1 MQMDAKQ
8 YLEEGRGYLGIELG
22 STRIKAVVIDDDFRV
37 LASGVHSWEN
47 RLENGIW
54 TYGMEEVR
62 TGLQDAYQDLLK
74 NALDKTGASIRSYRC
89 AGISAMMH
97 GYLPF
102 DENGELLSVFRTW
115 RNTNAHDAAQR
126 MTDLLHFNIPDRWSC
141 AHLYDC
147 ILRGEPHVERIR
159 FMTTLAG
166 YVHYLLTG
174 KKVIGIGDASGMFP
188 IDMHTGS
195 YRKDLLEVFDHEIEE
210 KGYPWKTEDLLP
222 IVLKAGEEAG
232 SLTPEGAALLDVS
245 GALESGI
252 RMCPPEGD
260 AATGMIATNSIRR
273 RTGNLSAGTSGFLM
287 TVMEHDI
294 RSLRREIEQI
304 NTPDG
309 SPVAMVHAN
318 NCTTDISAWVS
329 LFGEFARLIGNPLT
343 GDELY
348 EVLYRKALEGAAD
361 AGGIYSFNFHA
372 GEFIVG
378 LEQGC
383 PVIVRRPDAEFNLPN
398 FMRAQLSGTVAVL
411 RIGVDLLRKEG
422 VCIDSLTAHGGLFK
436 TQGVAQR
443 LLAGAL
449 NTPVRVMETAGEGGA
464 WGIAILAAYLA
475 RDNREQELADYLD
488 ERVFADAVSSCM
500 EPDRED
506 VEGYD
511 RFLEGY
517 RKALAAEK
525 AAVGGLLEPED
536 ERS

>member
-1 MQMDAKQ
+1 MDIKQ
-8 YLEEGRGYLGIELG
+8 YLEDGRGCLGIELG
-22 STRIKAVVIDDDFRV
+22 STRIKAVVIDDDFHV

-54 TYGMEEVR
+54 TYSMEDVT
-62 TGLQDAYQDLLK
+62 TGLQAAYQDLLK
-74 NALDKTGASIRSYRC
+74 NALAKTGAVIRSYRA
-89 AGISAMMH
+89 AGISGMMH

-102 DENGELLSVFRTW
+102 DEDGELLSVFRTW
-115 RNTNAHDAAQR
+115 RNTNAHDAARR

-174 KKVIGIGDASGMFP
+174 KKVIGIGDASGIFP
-188 IDMHTGS
+188 VDMDTGT
-195 YRKDLLEVFDHEIEE
+195 YREDLLKIFDQAIES
-210 KGYPWKTEDLLP
+210 KGYPWKTRELLP
-222 IVLKAGEEAG
+222 RVLKAGKSAG

-287 TVMEHDI
+287 TVMEQDI
-294 RSLRREIEQI
+294 RSLHREIEQI

-309 SPVAMVHAN
+309 WPVAMVHAN

-329 LFGEFARLIGNPLT
+329 LFGEFAKLIGNPLT
-343 GDELY
+343 EDDLY
-348 EVLYRKALEGAAD
+348 SVLYRRALEGAAD
-361 AGGIYSFNFHA
+361 AGGIYPFNYHA

-383 PVIVRRPDAEFNLPN
+383 PVVVRTPDAAFNLPN
-398 FMRAQLSGTVAVL
+398 FMRAQLLGTVAVL
-411 RIGVDLLRKEG
+411 RIGLDLLRGEG
-422 VCIDSLTAHGGLFK
+422 VRIDSLTAHGGLFK
-436 TQGVAQR
+436 TPGVAQR

-464 WGIAILAAYLA
+464 WGIAILAAFMVRECRELTLA
-475 RDNREQELADYLD
+475 EYLD
-488 ERVFADAVSSCM
+488 ERVFADAVSGCM
-500 EPDRED
+500 DPVRED

-517 RKALAAEK
+517 RKALAAER
-525 AAVGGLLEPED
+525 AAVEGLLGTGKE
-536 ERS
+536 